1 MGERE
6 RRILEILL
14 SEKRAEVSALARLL
28 GVSQVTVRKDL
39 DALER
44 RGVILRG
51 HGCALLRSADDMSG
65 RLAYHYEE
73 KLLIARAAARLVSA
87 GETVMI
93 ESGSCCAL
101 LAEELAAKSV
111 SVITNSAFIAS
122 RVRALPGAKV
132 VLLGGAYQNDSE
144 VTVGPLVAQ
153 CAAGLLV
160 DRLFIGA
167 DGYSPGAGFTNA
179 DHMRA
184 QAVRD
189 MARQAAGV
197 VVLTESEKFSRRGVV
212 PLRLE
217 NRVRAVITDAGIPPD
232 ARRALEEEGI
242 QLILT

>member
-14 SEKRAEVSALARLL
+14 SEKRAEVSDLARRLD
-28 GVSQVTVRKDL
+28 VSQVTVRKDL

-44 RGVILRG
+44 RGVILRAHG
-51 HGCALLRSADDMSG
+51 HALLRSPDDMSG
-65 RLAYHYEE
+65 HLAYHYEE
-73 KLLIARAAARLVSA
+73 KLLIARAAARLVSS

-111 SVITNSAFIAS
+111 SIITNSAFIAA
-122 RVRALPGAKV
+122 RVRAFPGAKV
-132 VLLGGAYQNDSE
+132 ILLGGAYQNDSE
-144 VTVGPLVAQ
+144 VTVGPLLAQ
-153 CAAGLLV
+153 CARSFLV

-167 DGYSPGAGFTNA
+167 DGFSPEAGFTNS

-189 MARQAAGV
+189 MAAQASGV

-212 PLRLE
+212 PLRLDE
-217 NRVRAVITDAGIPPD
+217 RISAVITDGGIPPD
-232 ARRALEEEGI
+232 ARRALEGRGI
-242 QLILT
+242 KVILP